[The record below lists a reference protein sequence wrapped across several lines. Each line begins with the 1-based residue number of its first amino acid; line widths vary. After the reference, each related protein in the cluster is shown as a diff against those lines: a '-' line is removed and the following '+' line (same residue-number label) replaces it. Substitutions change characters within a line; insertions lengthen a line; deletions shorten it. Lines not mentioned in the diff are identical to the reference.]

1 MLTKTQLSMIEKR
14 KNRELWE
21 SESVG
26 SKERKYVDYT
36 LRHYIEKQFNSL
48 DHLLRVLEALPDE
61 QIKTVLTPEHMANL
75 LKVLERSIEISPPAI
90 VIPIEGKDNQYQTDR
105 SYNVDFGSKLEGSED
120 AKVWVHVTC
129 PASEDEMEYWK
140 MFRFSKDYLFN
151 HIFKDLTEYPPKCT
165 LKELNQDILPSLNKI
180 ANQRGVFCKI
190 EPVMSIVGTPN
201 KDWDKANDQ
210 LGQADKLLNPKKRDD
225 PPQ

>member
-1 MLTKTQLSMIEKR
+1 MIEKR

-48 DHLLRVLEALPDE
+48 DHLLQVLEALPDE

-75 LKVLERSIEISPPAI
+75 LKVLERSIKIIPPAI
-90 VIPIEGKDNQYQTDR
+90 VIPIEGEDNQYQTDR
-105 SYNVDFGSKLEGSED
+105 SYSVDFGSKLEGSED
-120 AKVWVHVTC
+120 AKVWVDVTC
-129 PASEDEMEYWK
+129 PASKDEIEYWK

-151 HIFKDLTEYPPKCT
+151 HIFEDLTEHPPECT
-165 LKELNQDILPSLNKI
+165 LKELNQDILPYLNKI
-180 ANQRGVFCKI
+180 ANQRGAFCKI
-190 EPVMSIVGTPN
+190 EPVESVVGTPT
-201 KDWDKANDQ
+201 KDWKKSRGNQ
-210 LGQADKLLNPKKRDD
+210 LEQADEILNPKKREE
-225 PPQ
+225 PPA